1 MNIKDKVR
9 ELLKYCSVYQG
20 HVNMMDERREDRN
33 FQVMLPEEKEIREAL
48 GNLQFILLTGE
59 AGDGKSRL
67 IRTLLPELNKHGF
80 KIYPDFS
87 AEPEGKKKEIIKRIA
102 GIVEGESQD
111 HIIIAANVG
120 IFTRTV
126 LQYQGSLM
134 DKLSGRKD
142 KVKIINFEKRN
153 LAWDKE
159 VFAQIVQ
166 AFLAYDKQPCE
177 DKACRQC
184 EACIFQK
191 NLDFLQSQQGIE
203 SVRVICDAVSLVGEH
218 ITFRELLSMLAYMVT
233 FGESCEE
240 RRKRADASNCSY
252 ENIFAY
258 HENYDKVLMN
268 ISRMDPAY
276 CNFESGQGEYEYVQ
290 VCRSK
295 KRLRFFER
303 TEQKYEFLSVDY
315 LAQFQRVIRRFQ
327 EEPYIESE
335 MIQEGELYRL
345 KRGLLRLTRR
355 GQSDLSM
362 KVVDTPAMLGDDIQT
377 EFELGDIEIIWHR
390 YGLDFKCPGKEE
402 HCPEERNRFAMSYV
416 YEQEDGQPGAIT
428 LVINYRLFRY
438 LMLADDYYY
447 LSHNSKS
454 IEEYTINTFFRK
466 ILKKKKGA
474 YEKMTVRFANKG
486 QGDLCDFSLKLQ
498 EKRSLISGNNK
509 AIKIKREG

>member
-1 MNIKDKVR
+1 MNIKDKIR

-20 HVNMMDERREDRN
+20 HVNMMDERRSDQN
-33 FQVMLPEEKEIREAL
+33 FQVVLPEEKEIRENL

-67 IRTLLPELNKHGF
+67 IRILQPELDEHGF

-87 AEPEGKKKEIIKRIA
+87 AVSEGEKKEIIKRIA
-102 GIVEGESQD
+102 GVVEGESQD

-126 LQYQGSLM
+126 LQYQESLM
-134 DKLSGRKD
+134 DKLSRKD
-142 KVKIINFEKRN
+142 DRVKIINFEKRN

-166 AFLAYDKQPCE
+166 AFLAYDNQLCGDNTCRHCE
-177 DKACRQC
+177 GCM
-184 EACIFQK
+184 FQK

-203 SVRVICDAVSLVGEH
+203 SIRVLCDAVSLIGEH
-218 ITFRELLSMLAYMVT
+218 ITFRELLSLLAYMVT

-240 RRKRADASNCSY
+240 RGRKENAADCSY
-252 ENIFAY
+252 ESIFAPNK
-258 HENYDKVLMN
+258 NYDKVLMN
-268 ISRMDPAY
+268 VSHMDPAY
-276 CNFESGQGEYEYVQ
+276 CNAESEERDYVS
-290 VCRSK
+290 VSMCRRE
-295 KRLRFFER
+295 KRLRFFAEP
-303 TEQKYEFLSVDY
+303 EHKYELLAVDY
-315 LAQFQRVIRRFQ
+315 LAEFQRVIRHFQ

-335 MIQEGELYRL
+335 MVQEGELYRL

-377 EFELGDIEIIWHR
+377 EFELGEIEIIWHR
-390 YGLDFKCPGKEE
+390 YGLDFQHPDEEE
-402 HCPEERNRFAMSYV
+402 HSPEERNRFAMSYV
-416 YEQEDGQPGAIT
+416 YEGEDGEIGAIT

-438 LMLADDYYY
+438 LMMADDYYY

-466 ILKKKKGA
+466 ILKKKKGS
-474 YEKMTVRFANKG
+474 YEKMTVRFHNKE
-486 QGDLCDFSLKLQ
+486 QGNLCDFSMQVMGKKSVL
-498 EKRSLISGNNK
+498 SGKNK

>member
-402 HCPEERNRFAMSYV
+402 HCPE
-416 YEQEDGQPGAIT
+416 
-428 LVINYRLFRY
+428 
-438 LMLADDYYY
+438 
-447 LSHNSKS
+447 
-454 IEEYTINTFFRK
+454 
-466 ILKKKKGA
+466 
-474 YEKMTVRFANKG
+474 
-486 QGDLCDFSLKLQ
+486 
-498 EKRSLISGNNK
+498 
-509 AIKIKREG
+509 